1 MLKIYFLMVNLKGQ
15 IIFYKER
22 GVSLDEYVKT
32 IGLRKLIKEK
42 RLQTVLEEFV
52 PDKKERM
59 KLYKKYRK
67 QYFIMKP
74 LNFKNLLPFE

>member
-1 MLKIYFLMVNLKGQ
+1 MVVLKGQ
-15 IIFYKER
+15 ISFYKER

-42 RLQTVLEEFV
+42 RLKSVLEEFIF
-52 PDKKERM
+52 DKNERV
-59 KLYKKYRK
+59 KAYNKYRK
-67 QYFIMKP
+67 QYFVMKP